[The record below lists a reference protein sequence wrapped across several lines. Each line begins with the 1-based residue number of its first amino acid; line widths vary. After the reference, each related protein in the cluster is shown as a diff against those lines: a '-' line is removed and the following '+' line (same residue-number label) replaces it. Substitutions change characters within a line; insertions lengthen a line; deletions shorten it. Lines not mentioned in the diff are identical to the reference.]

1 MKRTSSLP
9 RLLLIVVI
17 LLFTASM
24 SAAQEDAP
32 PADIVNDE
40 GGAQVIT
47 GTLSYTNTLFT
58 AGVAQP
64 IIITEDQAGFV
75 DRDKYFLMPPQS
87 QTLAQITS
95 DFYES
100 PVNYSL
106 TLPIEPQGSF
116 RDVDNDAEAEQGV
129 QVFAIA
135 YWSNTFG
142 DPFLE
147 ERDLY
152 GGGWSTAY
160 ASTRIDP
167 DPSSEGEVVGGK
179 YVIYATDDTQGFP
192 SGFGADGLLFT
203 EDDPIVTVPQGY
215 TVVDL
220 DTESFTF
227 DRSAAPVI
235 DLIEGDASALQ
246 DFSTMSYTDAFDA
259 MIELF
264 RTRYAFTEYKE
275 LDWDALKAEWRPRFE
290 QAEADGDSLEYRR
303 ALRDFLWQIPDGHVS
318 GPFIREDLIDAA
330 IGGIGL
336 STRETDDGRFI
347 ATLIVPD
354 QPAEQA
360 GIKRGAEIVS
370 INGVPMSDWV
380 DQTTTWTGPFSTPH
394 HQRLEQLRFATRF
407 PFGDDVTVE
416 YINPGQSTT
425 DSATM
430 TAVQEL
436 DSLFVGAADNLT
448 GFELPVEYE
457 LLPSGYGYVTIYS
470 FSDNDLLTIQLWERM
485 IQTLNDQGVP
495 GLIIDMRVN
504 GGGSGFLA
512 DQMAAYF
519 FDEPLETGGS
529 GVYDESLGDFFF
541 DTRSISRFYPPPEN
555 LRYHGDIAV
564 IVSPTCLSACEF
576 FSYDMTLEDRAAIV
590 GHYPTGGLG
599 GGVQDFVMPE
609 GEFVRFTIA
618 REVDAEG
625 NIHIEG
631 RGVAPTVRVP
641 VTVETLID
649 AEDALLDA
657 AVNYLDEQ
665 SS

>member
-116 RDVDNDAEAEQGV
+116 RDVDHDAEAEQGV

-167 DPSSEGEVVGGK
+167 DPSSEGEVIGGK

-192 SGFGADGLLFT
+192 SGFGADGRLFT

-215 TVVDL
+215 TVVDM
-220 DTESFTF
+220 DTDPFTF

-246 DFSTMSYTDAFDA
+246 DFSSLSYTDAFDA

-264 RTRYAFTEYKE
+264 RTRYAFTEYKG
-275 LDWDALKAEWRPRFE
+275 LDWDALKTEWRPRFE
-290 QAEADGDSLEYRR
+290 QAEADGDALEYRR

-336 STRETDDGRFI
+336 STRELDDGSFI

-407 PFGDDVTVE
+407 PLDEQVTVE

-425 DSATM
+425 ESATM
-430 TAVQEL
+430 TTVQEL

-541 DTRSISRFYPPPEN
+541 DPRSVGRFYPPPEN

-576 FSYDMTLEDRAAIV
+576 FSYDMTLENRAAIV
-590 GHYPTGGLG
+590 GQYPTGGLG
-599 GGVQDFVMPE
+599 GGVQDFAMPE